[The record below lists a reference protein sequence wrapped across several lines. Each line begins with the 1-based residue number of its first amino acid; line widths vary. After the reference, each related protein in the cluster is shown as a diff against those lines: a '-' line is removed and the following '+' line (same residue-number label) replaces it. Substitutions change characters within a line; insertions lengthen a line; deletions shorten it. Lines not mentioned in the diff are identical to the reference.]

1 MADSGRWRADPLG
14 TYREWYVDD
23 DVERSGSEDEGHR
36 SMTVIVRKRRLMA
49 PFPCERV
56 LGHLA
61 QPARGG
67 RVATGARLALD
78 GPAHPKLDALP
89 QLVEVPEAGAML
101 VSPAVVSRRHD
112 GEMDAPVASA
122 NHSQGSASTIEA
134 FRVGEPLIST
144 VQDPWTVSKTSAP
157 GLPES
162 LRRINTHG
170 ARLNRRLTHRR
181 SPKINFLIFF
191 LLFMCV
197 LVVFARITSAEQ
209 TPLNYFLSVVWSLY
223 APILVIGLIG
233 AFSLR
238 KQQRR
243 GPKSGADTASVVPM
257 TSKSK
262 GSHRMRRNKPLRSE
276 YKGRSDRLLIVT
288 VPTLLADGN
297 LPALQRVL
305 LSLLMNLPA
314 HFDRF
319 YVDVIT
325 EGDVEVGPFREWIE
339 SCGRMSEP
347 VRIVNVPTEYRT
359 PLGARFKT
367 RANQF
372 AMEAR
377 REAGENTQDCY
388 VYHLDDDTHIG
399 RDTAA
404 SLAEFIELDGDRFY
418 LAQGILTF
426 PHELTRSKICRLADS
441 IRPADDLTRFAFF
454 TGVLGTP
461 LGGLHG
467 EHLII
472 RADIED
478 EIGWDF
484 PDTVIEDAYFA
495 VQFATKYPRRSTTL
509 NSYSYGASPASVRD
523 LLRQRRRWIEGLLR
537 LAFNRRLPLM
547 PKLPLLYSIFT
558 WSLAPFQFVGL
569 ALLISYT
576 VGFDNTSPISP
587 LLLPLWALGL
597 AGVFWLYLEGLKIN
611 LSASYRPPPHLLLSI
626 LIIPAIYMITL
637 LETFGVMLGIF
648 RFMGF
653 GSQKVS
659 EVITKPV

>member
-1 MADSGRWRADPLG
+1 MADKGPWRADPFG
-14 TYREWYVDD
+14 TYREWYVDVD
-23 DVERSGSEDEGHR
+23 RSGSEEEPHR
-36 SMTVIVRKRRLMA
+36 SLAVIDPERRLMA
-49 PFPCERV
+49 PFPGEQV
-56 LGHLA
+56 LGHLV
-61 QPARGG
+61 QPARRR
-67 RVATGARLALD
+67 RVATGACLALD
-78 GPAHPKLDALP
+78 GPPHLKPDDLPEFIDVPGGGAL
-89 QLVEVPEAGAML
+89 L
-101 VSPAVVSRRHD
+101 VSPRVVSRRRE
-112 GEMDAPVASA
+112 GSMDAPLGSA
-122 NHSQGSASTIEA
+122 NHSEASASTIEA

-144 VQDPWTVSKTSAP
+144 VQDPWTASKTSAP
-157 GLPES
+157 ELPES
-162 LRRINTHG
+162 LRRIGTHG

-181 SPKINFLIFF
+181 SPKINFLLPFI
-191 LLFMCV
+191 LFICI

-223 APILVIGLIG
+223 APLIVIGLIG
-233 AFSLR
+233 AYSLR

-243 GPKSGADTASVVPM
+243 GRKSGADNASGDPM
-257 TSKSK
+257 TSKNK
-262 GSHRMRRNKPLRSE
+262 GGHRMRRNKPLRSE

-297 LPALQRVL
+297 MPALQRVL
-305 LSLLMNLPA
+305 LSLLINLPA

-325 EGDVEVGPFREWIE
+325 EGNVEVGAFREWIE
-339 SCGRMSEP
+339 SCGRMGEP

-418 LAQGILTF
+418 LAQGILSF
-426 PHELTRSKICRLADS
+426 PHELTGSKICRLADA

-454 TGVLGTP
+454 TGLLGTP

-495 VQFATKYPRRSTTL
+495 VQFATKYPGRSTTL

-537 LAFNRRLPLM
+537 LAFNRRLPLT

-569 ALLISYT
+569 ALLISYA
-576 VGFDNTSPISP
+576 VGYDNTSPISP

-611 LSASYRPPPHLLLSI
+611 LSASFRPPPRLLLSL
-626 LIIPAIYMITL
+626 LIIPAVYMITL
-637 LETFGVMLGIF
+637 LETFGVLLGIV

>member
-1 MADSGRWRADPLG
+1 MHVLPTAVSISHAGEIDAPLG
-14 TYREWYVDD
+14 
-23 DVERSGSEDEGHR
+23 
-36 SMTVIVRKRRLMA
+36 
-49 PFPCERV
+49 
-56 LGHLA
+56 
-61 QPARGG
+61 
-67 RVATGARLALD
+67 
-78 GPAHPKLDALP
+78 
-89 QLVEVPEAGAML
+89 
-101 VSPAVVSRRHD
+101 
-112 GEMDAPVASA
+112 SA
-122 NHSQGSASTIEA
+122 NHSEGSASTIET
-134 FRVGEPLIST
+134 FRVGERLIAT

-162 LRRINTHG
+162 LRRICTHG

-191 LLFMCV
+191 VLFLCV
-197 LVVFARITSAEQ
+197 LVVFAGITSSEQ
-209 TPLNYFLSVVWSLY
+209 TPLNYFLSVVWSVY
-223 APILVIGLIG
+223 APLVLIGLIG
-233 AFSLR
+233 ASSLW

-243 GPKSGADTASVVPM
+243 GPVSGAGDVSVVPM
-257 TSKSK
+257 TSRSRS
-262 GSHRMRRNKPLRSE
+262 GRRMRRRKPLRSE
-276 YKGRSDRLLIVT
+276 YTGRSDRLLIVT

-305 LSLLMNLPA
+305 LSLLINLPA

-325 EGDVEVGPFREWIE
+325 EGDVDVGPFREWIE
-339 SCGRMSEP
+339 SCGRMGEP
-347 VRIVNVPTEYRT
+347 IRIVNVPAEYRT

-372 AMEAR
+372 GMEAR

-426 PHELTRSKICRLADS
+426 PHELTPSKVCRLADS

-495 VQFATKYPRRSTTL
+495 VQFAAKYPRRSTTL
-509 NSYSYGASPASVRD
+509 NSYSYGASPASIRD

-537 LAFNRRLPLM
+537 LAFNRRLPLIR
-547 PKLPLLYSIFT
+547 KLQLLYSIFT

-569 ALLISYT
+569 ALLISYA
-576 VGFDNTSPISP
+576 VGYDNTSPISP
-587 LLLPLWALGL
+587 LLVPLWALSL

-611 LSASYRPPPHLLLSI
+611 LSASYRPPPHLLLSL

-637 LETFGVMLGIF
+637 LETVGVMMGIV